1 MPGKI
6 LENEKRI
13 DELLKENARL
23 RRKNRELEAAG
34 KKTSEVEKL
43 LRIQRD
49 LAITISSTTN
59 LIEAGNQLLTAAS
72 KIDMVDSGGVYLVD
86 MSTGLSLIAHRG
98 HPEEFIQAVI
108 HMPSDSYQ
116 TKVTLAGK
124 PLYTNYKKIIPD
136 LKDTAI
142 LREGVRGVAV
152 IPISYEGIV
161 MAVLLLSSHTHDK
174 FPANTRRS
182 IETLAAEMGGAI
194 ARIKAQ
200 ETLQDSEE
208 KYRELIESSND
219 GIYLLYKRGFH
230 LVNNKFKEMF
240 GVTLEDVRKPEFD
253 FMELVSPKSKKFIE
267 DRTKTLAAGEPL
279 PPRYEFI
286 GISKDGR
293 EMELDVSVS
302 YIKYKDSIAV
312 QGIIRDITER
322 KQLERQLQQAQKM
335 EAVGK
340 LAGGMAHDFNNML
353 QAISGYVQLMQRG
366 VKPEHSQKYL
376 AEIETVVVRAA
387 DLVGRLLT
395 FSRVTESKLNPVSLN
410 NEVIQAVKILERTI
424 PKTIKIETR
433 LTSDLWLINGNANQF
448 QQILLNLGTNAKDAM
463 PDNGKIQIETENII
477 LDETYCKIHLGLK
490 PGKYTVLKFSDTGVG
505 MTKEVMARI
514 FEPFY
519 TTKKVGK
526 GTGLGLCLV
535 YGIVEAH
542 RGKII
547 CYSEPGLGTSFK
559 IYLPALKSTNYQP
572 AEPEKI
578 RQNIPGGTE
587 TILMVDDERDIL
599 AVGTEILEQHGYAVL
614 TAENGKQG
622 LEVFKRNKNQVELVI
637 LDINMPEM
645 GGPVCMKELLK
656 LKPSLKIL
664 VASGYLIKDQL
675 KHNIKH
681 GNTEFITKPYRL
693 EDLLQKIRDIL
704 DKKR

>member
-1 MPGKI
+1 MPP
-6 LENEKRI
+6 
-13 DELLKENARL
+13 
-23 RRKNRELEAAG
+23 
-34 KKTSEVEKL
+34 
-43 LRIQRD
+43 
-49 LAITISSTTN
+49 
-59 LIEAGNQLLTAAS
+59 
-72 KIDMVDSGGVYLVD
+72 DSFQ
-86 MSTGLSLIAHRG
+86 SR
-98 HPEEFIQAVI
+98 
-108 HMPSDSYQ
+108 
-116 TKVTLAGK
+116 VTMEGK
-124 PLYTNYKKIIPD
+124 PLYTHYQKIIPNLD
-136 LKDTAI
+136 NEAI
-142 LREGVRGVAV
+142 LNENARGVAV
-152 IPISYEGIV
+152 IPISYEGASV
-161 MAVLLLSSHTHDK
+161 AVLLLTSHTHDD
-174 FPANTRRS
+174 FPVNTRRA
-182 IETLAAEMGGAI
+182 IETLAAEMGGVI

-200 ETLQDSEE
+200 ETLQNSEE

-230 LVNNKFKEMF
+230 LINNKFKQMF

-253 FMELVSPKSKKFIE
+253 FLELVSPKSKEFIE
-267 DRTKTLAAGEPL
+267 ERTRSLAAGVPL

-366 VKPEHSQKYL
+366 IKPEHTQKYL

-395 FSRVTESKLNPVSLN
+395 FSRVTESKLNPVNLN
-410 NEVIQAVKILERTI
+410 DEVIQAAKILERTI
-424 PKTIKIETR
+424 PKTIRVETR
-433 LTSDLWLINGNANQF
+433 LTNDLWLVNGNANQF

-463 PDNGKIQIETENII
+463 NDSGKILIETENII
-477 LDETYCKIHLGLK
+477 LDEIYCKMHLGLK
-490 PGKYTVLKFSDTGVG
+490 PGKYIILKFSDTGCG

-514 FEPFY
+514 FEPFF

-542 RGKII
+542 RGKIM

-559 IYLPALKSTNYQP
+559 IYLPALKSTHYQP
-572 AEPEKI
+572 AEPAKALKK
-578 RQNIPGGTE
+578 IPGGTE
-587 TILMVDDERDIL
+587 TILMVDDEKDIL
-599 AVGTEILEQHGYAVL
+599 AVGTEILKQHGYTVL
-614 TAENGKQG
+614 TAENGKRG
-622 LEVFKRNKNQVELVI
+622 LEVFKSHKAQVKPVV

-645 GGPVCMKELLK
+645 GGPVCMRELLK
-656 LKPSLKIL
+656 MKPSLKIL

-675 KHNIKH
+675 KHDIKH

-693 EDLLQKIRDIL
+693 DDLMQKIRDIL
-704 DKKR
+704 DKTRN